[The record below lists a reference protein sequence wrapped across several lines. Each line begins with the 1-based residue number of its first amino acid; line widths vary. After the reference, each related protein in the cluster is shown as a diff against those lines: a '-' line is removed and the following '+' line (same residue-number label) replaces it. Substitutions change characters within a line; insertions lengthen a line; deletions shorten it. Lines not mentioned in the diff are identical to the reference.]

1 MMVRVRKFNLTVTD
15 IEIYLEALLYGARRC
30 SSIERYRRHEIME
43 QAAKLLIAGLV
54 AGCALVQSAFAQQPD
69 AFAPQLVLAGGKI
82 LTMDGRATV
91 AEALAVRDGRIL
103 AVGSDAAIKPL
114 AGPQTRVIDLAGKTV
129 VPGLIDTHA
138 HFKAA
143 GLGDYVV
150 NLGAAKNVAGALDI
164 IKEFVAGKKPGA
176 WITTGGWHPPSQL
189 VEKRYLT
196 RQELDSVSPDNP
208 VYLRTVGHFS
218 MASSLALKMAGIDR
232 TTPDPSGGSF
242 ERDTS
247 GDLTGVLVETAIP
260 RVEDVVPPYTEED
273 EIRQYTIAEA
283 ALNSF
288 GITSVVE
295 GATSARDTRI
305 LEKIALAGTA
315 TLRVGTMFRP
325 EPPAELS
332 AWEAIMSGNGAT
344 SGFGD
349 DWLKL
354 GGIKIF
360 YDGGMTLKTAL
371 MRDVYPDSHDDYHGI
386 AQQTPERLKQL
397 VSIANKYN
405 WRVGVHVVGDLGVD
419 QVLDAFE
426 AADKEKSIKDR
437 RFILI
442 HASLIRPEQME
453 RAGKLGVRIDFQN
466 VFMWDKAATVERF
479 LGKATA
485 DRAVPTRTLIDKMG
499 LDSLGA
505 GTDFPVNPIN
515 PFLNMFIMVTRK
527 DPAGQIYGASE
538 AISREQAL
546 RLYTS
551 AASRYMFEEARKG
564 TLEVGKLADL
574 VILSADFMNVPEDQI
589 KNIKA
594 DMTVVGGKVV
604 FQR

>member
-1 MMVRVRKFNLTVTD
+1 M
-15 IEIYLEALLYGARRC
+15 
-30 SSIERYRRHEIME
+30 RH
-43 QAAKLLIAGLV
+43 AGKLLIVGII
-54 AGCALVQSAFAQQPD
+54 AGCALSEHAAAQQADLNSPD
-69 AFAPQLVLAGGKI
+69 LVLVSGRI
-82 LTMDGRATV
+82 LTMDSRSTV

-103 AVGSDAAIKPL
+103 AVGSNAAVRPM

-138 HFKAA
+138 HFGAA

-150 NLGAAKNVAGALDI
+150 NLGPARSVAGALELL
-164 IKEFVAGKKPGA
+164 KAFVARKKPGE
-176 WITTGGWHPPSQL
+176 WIITGGWHPPSQL
-189 VEKRYLT
+189 AEKRYLT
-196 RQELDSVSPDNP
+196 RQEIDSVAPNNP
-208 VYLRTVGHFS
+208 VYLRTVGHFA
-218 MASSLALKMAGIDR
+218 MANSLALQKAGIDK
-232 TTPDPSGGSF
+232 TSPNPSGGSF
-242 ERDTS
+242 EKDAS
-247 GDLTGVLVETAIP
+247 GELTGVLVETAIP
-260 RVEDVVPPYTEED
+260 LVENLVPPFTEDE
-273 EIRQYTIAEA
+273 EIRQYKIAEGV
-283 ALNSF
+283 LNSY

-295 GATSARDTRI
+295 GATSARDTRT
-305 LEKIALAGTA
+305 LQKIALSNAA
-315 TLRVGTMFRP
+315 TLRVGLMYRP

-332 AWEAIMSGNGAT
+332 AWEAIMSGSGAT

-349 DWLKL
+349 DWLKF

-360 YDGGMTLKTAL
+360 YDGGMTLRTAM
-371 MRDVYPDSHDDYHGI
+371 MRDVYPDSHDNYRGI

-397 VSIANKYN
+397 VSIANKSN

-426 AADKEKSIKDR
+426 AADKEKSIRDR

-442 HASLIRPEQME
+442 HASLIRPEHMD
-453 RAGKLGVRIDFQN
+453 RARALGVRVDFQN

-485 DRAVPTRTLIDKMG
+485 DRALPTKTLIDRMG
-499 LDSLGA
+499 LDNLGA

-515 PFLNMFIMVTRK
+515 PFLNIYIMVTRK
-527 DPAGQIYGASE
+527 DPNGNVYGASE

-551 AASRYMFEEARKG
+551 AASRYMFDEGRKG
-564 TLEVGKLADL
+564 TLETGKLADL
-574 VILSADFMNVPEDQI
+574 AVLSADIMSIPEDQI
-589 KNIKA
+589 KDIKA
-594 DMTVVGGKVV
+594 DMTMVGGKVV

>member
-1 MMVRVRKFNLTVTD
+1 
-15 IEIYLEALLYGARRC
+15 
-30 SSIERYRRHEIME
+30 
-43 QAAKLLIAGLV
+43 LIVGII
-54 AGCALVQSAFAQQPD
+54 AGCALSEHAAAQQADLNSPD
-69 AFAPQLVLAGGKI
+69 LVLVGGRI
-82 LTMDGRATV
+82 LTMDSRSSV

-103 AVGSDAAIKPL
+103 AVGSDAAVRPM

-138 HFKAA
+138 HFGAA

-150 NLGAAKNVAGALDI
+150 NLGPAKSVAGALELL
-164 IKEFVAGKKPGA
+164 KAFVARKKPGE
-176 WITTGGWHPPSQL
+176 WIITGGWHPPSQL
-189 VEKRYLT
+189 AEKRYLT
-196 RQELDSVSPDNP
+196 RQEIDSVAPNNP
-208 VYLRTVGHFS
+208 VYLRTVGHFA
-218 MASSLALKMAGIDR
+218 MANSLALQKAGIDK
-232 TTPDPSGGSF
+232 TSPNPNGGSF
-242 ERDTS
+242 EKDAY
-247 GDLTGVLVETAIP
+247 GELTGVLVETAIP
-260 RVEDVVPPYTEED
+260 LVENLVPPFTEDE
-273 EIRQYTIAEA
+273 EIRQYKIAEGV
-283 ALNSF
+283 LNSY

-295 GATSARDTRI
+295 GATSARDTRT
-305 LEKIALAGTA
+305 LQKIALSNAA
-315 TLRVGTMFRP
+315 TLRVGLMYRP

-332 AWEAIMSGNGAT
+332 AWEAIMSGSGAT

-349 DWLKL
+349 DWLKF

-360 YDGGMTLKTAL
+360 YDGGMTLRTAM
-371 MRDVYPDSHDDYHGI
+371 MRDVYPDSHDNYRGI

-397 VSIANKYN
+397 VSIANKSN

-426 AADKEKSIKDR
+426 AADKEKSIRDR

-442 HASLIRPEQME
+442 HASLIRPEQMD
-453 RAGKLGVRIDFQN
+453 RARALGVRVDFQN

-485 DRAVPTRTLIDKMG
+485 DRALPTKTLIDRMG
-499 LDSLGA
+499 LDNLGA

-515 PFLNMFIMVTRK
+515 PFLNIYIMVTRK
-527 DPAGQIYGASE
+527 DPNGNVYGASE

-551 AASRYMFEEARKG
+551 AASRYMFDEGRKG
-564 TLEVGKLADL
+564 TLETGKLADL
-574 VILSADFMNVPEDQI
+574 AVVSADIMSIPEDQI
-589 KNIKA
+589 KDIKA
-594 DMTVVGGKVV
+594 DMTMVGGKVV